1 MEDVAFCVT
10 PVFSTVMVTVP
21 VAETRLAGKVASMLV
36 PVRDV
41 TVRGTR
47 VCPLKLPYTCVMPLE
62 KPEPVR
68 MMCGEEVLRRKDV
81 GVIEDNTGVRLITG
95 ILYETVFV

>member
-1 MEDVAFCVT
+1 
-10 PVFSTVMVTVP
+10 
-21 VAETRLAGKVASMLV
+21 
-36 PVRDV
+36 
-41 TVRGTR
+41 
-47 VCPLKLPYTCVMPLE
+47 MPLE